1 MRYLEASNSW
11 THLGWTGEAV
21 GILFN
26 GTEFLLGVIRK
37 SSGDRQLHNT
47 VAILDANK
55 LLPKM
60 ITMVILLCLSYQ

>member
-11 THLGWTGEAV
+11 THVGWTGEAV

-26 GTEFLLGVIRK
+26 RTEFLLGVIRK
-37 SSGDRQLHNT
+37 VLEIDSCIS

-60 ITMVILLCLSYQ
+60 ITMVILLCMFYQ